1 MGIFKAYDI
10 RGLVPSELTEDTA
23 YRIGFHMVGLTSA
36 KRLVVG
42 QDMRVHSPGM
52 ADSVARGM
60 RDAGCDVIRLGLA
73 STPMT
78 YHGIATLDCDGGL
91 CVTAS
96 HNPGEYNGFK
106 LCRDGAKPISAANGI
121 LELETACLGD
131 APVAVADRG
140 SEETV
145 DVLAHYADHVAS
157 FSKLPKD
164 APKVKVAIDVANGM
178 AGNAL
183 RLVLSRLPWIEAVV
197 MLEDM
202 DGTFPVHEANPLKE
216 ENLDGL
222 RELVKSSGARIG
234 IAFDGDADRC
244 CFVDETGRT
253 VSADLMTALLAPGFI
268 TEPGTPIVYDLRSSW
283 AVKEEITKAGGLAV
297 RDRVGHS
304 FIKAT
309 MRGNGAVF
317 GGELSGHFYFKDNHT
332 CDSGMIAMVSVLE
345 FLNSESHRN
354 TPVSELLLDLR
365 RYHATG
371 EINFRVADKDAAIA
385 DLKSR
390 YSDARQDELDGI
402 TVEYGD
408 LSDADWWW
416 FNVRCS
422 NTEPLLR
429 LNLEAA
435 TTAERDKRR
444 DELVALLGTPE

>member
-10 RGLVPSELTEDTA
+10 RGLYPSELDESIA
-23 YRIGFHMVGLTSA
+23 YRVGFHLAGLLEA
-36 KRLVVG
+36 GRLVVG
-42 QDMRVHSPGM
+42 QDMRTHSPGL
-52 ADSVARGM
+52 ADEVSRGM
-60 RDAGCDVIRLGLA
+60 RDAGCDVIRLGLS

-78 YHGIATLDCDGGL
+78 YHAIATLDCDGGL

-106 LCRDGAKPISAANGI
+106 LCREGAKPISAANGI
-121 LELETACLGD
+121 LDLERLCAGE
-131 APVAVADRG
+131 APVPVAERG
-140 SEETV
+140 KEERV
-145 DVLAHYADHVAS
+145 NLLENYADHVAS
-157 FSKLPKD
+157 FSAHGAD
-164 APKVKVAIDVANGM
+164 APKIKVAIDVANGM

-183 RLVLSRLPWIEAVV
+183 PLVLERLPWIDAEV
-197 MLEDM
+197 MLADM

-222 RELVKSSGARIG
+222 RELVKKTGARIG

-244 CFVDETGRT
+244 CFVDEAGATIG
-253 VSADLMTALLAPGFI
+253 ADLMTALLAPEFV
-268 TEPGTPIVYDLRSSW
+268 TEPGTRVVYDLRSSW
-283 AVKEEITKAGGLAV
+283 AVKEEIEEAGGEAI

-317 GGELSGHFYFKDNHT
+317 GGELSGHFYFKNNHT
-332 CDSGMIAMVSVLE
+332 CDSGMIAMVSVLNL
-345 FLNSESHRN
+345 LNEPENRDK
-354 TPVSELLLDLR
+354 PVSEMLKDIR

-371 EINFRVADKDAAIA
+371 EINFRVEDKDAAIA
-385 DLKSR
+385 DLKAR

-408 LSDADWWW
+408 LGDEAWWW

-429 LNLEAA
+429 LNLEAV
-435 TTAERDKRR
+435 TAELRDKGR